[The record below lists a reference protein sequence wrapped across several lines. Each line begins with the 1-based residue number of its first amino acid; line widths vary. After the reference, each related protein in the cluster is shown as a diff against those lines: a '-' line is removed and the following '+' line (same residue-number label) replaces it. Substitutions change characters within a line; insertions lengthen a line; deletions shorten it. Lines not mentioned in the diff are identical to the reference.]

1 MDSALATGLGLS
13 IVGAGIA
20 IGIAAGLSAIGQ
32 GTAAAAAIGGVSE
45 KDYSFGKLLTL
56 VALPETQAI
65 YGFVIAIVII
75 FLVALGAPF
84 AH

>member
-1 MDSALATGLGLS
+1 MDPALATGLGLT
-13 IVGAGIA
+13 VMGAGLA

-32 GTAAAAAIGGVSE
+32 GNAAAAAIGGVSE

-84 AH
+84 TQ